1 MRRIVLSLVAGLALV
16 GSASAQAEGGIFCNV
31 AGPFVNYYGNPLL
44 PKINVLSGDF
54 TMGQN
59 TQVRLQAGLGFI
71 EGFACLVLQEDTDN
85 LQFISQVPGVTGDL
99 YICVLRPFVSFYEG
113 QLLGGLNAG
122 NSPIRTIN
130 IPFDPSLCGYR
141 LGMQGYVTTEIF
153 TNPTFTQYTV
163 GVLH

>member
-1 MRRIVLSLVAGLALV
+1 MRRIVLSLVVGLAFV
-16 GSASAQAEGGIFCNV
+16 GSASAQAEGGCNNV
-31 AGPFVNYYGNPLL
+31 VGPFINYYGNPLL
-44 PKINVLSGDF
+44 PKINVLSGNF

-59 TQVRLQAGLGFI
+59 TQLRLEAGLGFI

-85 LQFISQVPGVTGDL
+85 LQFIAQVPGVTGDL
-99 YICVLRPFVSFYEG
+99 YLCVSRPMFIIYEG

-130 IPFDPSLCGYR
+130 FPFDPAFCGFR
-141 LGMQGYVTTEIF
+141 LGFQGYVTTEIF

-163 GVLH
+163 GVAH